1 LLRDR
6 RTTAVSPG
14 HDLPIEMFKGAR
26 MSNIFQIGPHVF
38 NVFES
43 GGRWRVSVNG
53 DLVDDSFFSRS
64 DAWAAGLAE
73 LDHIEPR

>member
-1 LLRDR
+1 
-6 RTTAVSPG
+6 
-14 HDLPIEMFKGAR
+14 

-53 DLVDDSFFSRS
+53 SLVDDSFFSRS

-73 LDHIEPR
+73 AHRLERSRSETVSGTTRLGPG

>member
-1 LLRDR
+1 
-6 RTTAVSPG
+6 
-14 HDLPIEMFKGAR
+14 
-26 MSNIFQIGPHVF
+26 MSNIFQVGPHVF

-53 DLVDDSFFSRS
+53 YLVDDSFFSRS

-73 LDHIEPR
+73 LRHIERFATSASETTGKGGKQA